1 MIKWPIQRFHS
12 LRKGIPLFLVICL
25 ALAVSRCGTA
35 EEKPLFVQSSLP
47 YSEDALE
54 PYISAKTMN
63 LHYGKHYAGYVTTA
77 NRLFKGSAFR
87 DKTLVEVI
95 HLTADKKE
103 YLDLFNNAAQAWNHA
118 FFWQCMKPDGGGL
131 PKGKLAKK
139 IQDSFGSFDTFKK
152 DFLAASKS
160 QFGSGWVWL
169 VLDRDTLK
177 VVTTSNA
184 DTPLAHELKPVFT
197 VDVWEH
203 AYYLDYQN
211 RRTDFVE
218 TVLDKLVNWDFIAS
232 QLELHRRTP

>member
-1 MIKWPIQRFHS
+1 MIKWPIQRFYG
-12 LRKGIPLFLVICL
+12 LRKGIPLFLFICL

-63 LHYGKHYAGYVTTA
+63 LHYGKHYAGYVTMA

-87 DKTLVEVI
+87 DKTVVEVI
-95 HLTADKKE
+95 RLTADKKE

-139 IQDSFGSFDTFKK
+139 IKDSFGSFDTFKK
-152 DFLAASKS
+152 DFLAASKG

-177 VVTTSNA
+177 VVTTANA

-218 TVLDKLVNWDFIAS
+218 TVLDKLVNWDFVAS
-232 QLELHRRTP
+232 QLEPHHKTP